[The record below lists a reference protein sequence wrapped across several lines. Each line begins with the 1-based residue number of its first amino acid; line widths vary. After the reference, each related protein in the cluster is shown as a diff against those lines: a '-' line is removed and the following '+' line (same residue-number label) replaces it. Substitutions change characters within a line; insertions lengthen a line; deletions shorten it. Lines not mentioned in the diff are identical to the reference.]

1 MVKRIIE
8 TLKVSYVYIYF
19 LKLRVGV
26 IARFKYGKPE
36 DIGMSPF
43 IVKNCAIIRNSE
55 LTHKLLL

>member
-43 IVKNCAIIRNSE
+43 IVKIV
-55 LTHKLLL
+55 L